1 MATNDELKKWEQQI
15 AREINWLTRTG
26 RQRVR
31 RELARE
37 KIDRLQALERSP
49 EGTFAFNI
57 ALIEESALLYL
68 NLRRSQEILSPE
80 LFYSLVIS
88 ELLDELREEAEFNEK
103 DYRYVVGRVMRLLK
117 DRKFLAELRRLRKA
131 KNRRSHD

>member
-26 RQRVR
+26 RQRIR

-49 EGTFAFNI
+49 EGTFAFNV

-68 NLRRSQEILSPE
+68 NLGRSQEILSPE
-80 LFYSLVIS
+80 LFY
-88 ELLDELREEAEFNEK
+88 
-103 DYRYVVGRVMRLLK
+103 
-117 DRKFLAELRRLRKA
+117 
-131 KNRRSHD
+131 